1 MIVADAS
8 ALIAALLSSDAGAR
22 VRERLRGETVAIPH
36 LADLEVLSALRR
48 QRSRLPAGR
57 LEQALEM
64 YRNLALVRFDHSPHL
79 RRIWQ
84 LEDNLTAYDAAYVAL
99 AEALVV
105 PLVTMDTRL
114 ANTPGAQATV
124 EVIA

>member
-8 ALIAALLSSDAGAR
+8 ALVATLLSSDAGAG
-22 VRERLRGETVAIPH
+22 VRERFRGETVVAPH

-48 QRSRLPAGR
+48 QRSHLSARRLTV
-57 LEQALEM
+57 ALET

-84 LEDNLTAYDAAYVAL
+84 LRDNLTAYDAAYVAL
-99 AEALVV
+99 AEALAV
-105 PLVTMDTRL
+105 PLVTLDNRL
-114 ANTPGAQATV
+114 ANAPGTKAAV
-124 EVIA
+124 EVIG

>member
-8 ALIAALLSSDAGAR
+8 ALIATLLSSGSGAR

-48 QRSRLPAGR
+48 YRSRLPAGR
-57 LEQALEM
+57 LDQALET

-84 LEDNLTAYDAAYVAL
+84 LKDNLTAYDAAYVAL
-99 AEALVV
+99 AEALAV
-105 PLVTMDTRL
+105 PLVTLDTRL
-114 ANTPGAQATV
+114 ANTPGTRANV